1 MQTNHT
7 NGPWI
12 IYGDIEGQT
21 AICDESDTI
30 IAYLDKWS
38 SERLRENVSNA
49 RLIAAAPDLLA
60 ALRHLLCNVEDG
72 VDFGLHFEHPDNNFH
87 ESVTEARAAIARAT
101 GN

>member
-49 RLIAAAPDLLA
+49 RLIAAAPDLLD
-60 ALRHLLCNVEDG
+60 ALRQLAWLEPGDQLGGGDV
-72 VDFGLHFEHPDNNFH
+72 
-87 ESVTEARAAIARAT
+87 AAIRAAIAKAT
-101 GN
+101 GE

>member
-1 MQTNHT
+1 METNHT
-7 NGPWI
+7 NGPWT

-49 RLIAAAPDLLA
+49 RLIAAAPELLA
-60 ALRHLLCNVEDG
+60 ALRELTIACEDEGVRCISHLLAK
-72 VDFGLHFEHPDNNFH
+72 
-87 ESVTEARAAIARAT
+87 SRAAIAKAT
-101 GN
+101 GE